1 MKGINFTII
10 FIIAVFV
17 IGGIAIYAYEH
28 FRYSP
33 YALQVDLGVVIEW
46 LRDRHVD
53 LVDAKLIYEL
63 NNTKLLIDKRQTP
76 YEFALS
82 VYPLLSIFKD
92 NTTRLEIPLKST
104 DKVLPLR
111 FKYVDGKVV
120 VSMSKCEIP
129 VGSTILSI
137 NGYPIEDILEKY
149 KNLYPTCENFQ
160 QVYSFVDKLLPH
172 YPKIIDASTLQ
183 IKYQLPNSSAQRT
196 SYIKTIS
203 FKDFQKDMH
212 LTPVELYNL
221 GQYTVVKINT
231 FNISKKED
239 MKVVE
244 DVFQK
249 LSNKNGSIIFDLRY
263 ASDGDATIF
272 SAIISRLI
280 DEPTYLYPK
289 LITRYR
295 YRQVEK
301 KQIPIEPDSARI
313 SKDVYFI
320 VDSSCF
326 YTPHKILLSFVSTN
340 KIGKVLT
347 TENETSTL
355 FSDLSFYTDE
365 FWKILPNT
373 RAYIVMPLS
382 KVIVE
387 NNLEEDQIQIVNLT
401 FNESLLFDKTAYEDW
416 LKEFIS
422 RIK

>member
-1 MKGINFTII
+1 MKGINFTVI

-17 IGGIAIYAYEH
+17 IGGFAIYAYEH

-33 YALQVDLGVVIEW
+33 YALQVDLGVVKEW

-53 LVDAKLIYEL
+53 LVDAKLIFEL
-63 NNTKLLIDKRQTP
+63 NNTVLSIDKRQTP
-76 YEFALS
+76 YDFALTI
-82 VYPLLSIFKD
+82 YPVLSLFKD
-92 NTTRLEIPLKST
+92 NTTRLEVPLKST

-111 FKYVDGKVV
+111 FKYVNGKVV

-149 KNLYPTCENFQ
+149 KKLYPTCEDFQ
-160 QVYSFVDKLLPH
+160 QIYSFVDKLLPY

-183 IKYQLPNSSAQRT
+183 IKYQLPNSLAQRT

-212 LTPVELYNL
+212 LKPVELYDL

-231 FNISKKED
+231 FEISKKED

-244 DVFQK
+244 EVFQE
-249 LSNKNGSIIFDLRY
+249 LSNKHGSIIFDLRY
-263 ASDGDATIF
+263 ASDGDTTIP
-272 SAIISRLI
+272 SAIISKLI
-280 DEPTYLYPK
+280 DKPTYLYPK

-301 KQIPIEPDSARI
+301 KQISIEPDIARI
-313 SKDVYFI
+313 SKNIYFL
-320 VDSSCF
+320 VDTSCF
-326 YTPHKILLSFVSTN
+326 YTPHKILLSFVATN

-347 TENETSTL
+347 TESETGSL

-387 NNLEEDQIQIVNLT
+387 NKLGEDQIQVVNLT
-401 FNESLLFDKTAYEDW
+401 FDESSLFDKTLYKVW

-422 RIK
+422 RIR